1 MLAPRR
7 LALSLSL
14 SLLLAAPLAHA
25 DEGNGGGT
33 PNALVINPGDL
44 FNGVIS
50 IEYERALNSFFGI
63 TLGASIGLFKG
74 VFAPPAGA
82 YYTAGGP
89 ELGVRFH
96 FIRDAPGGLWLG
108 PSVNLYYVAGR
119 AFGYGIGAAI
129 GYNFVIGRHFLLQLG
144 IGGGFNDYGD
154 GIQWSPR
161 LRLGIGGV
169 F

>member
-14 SLLLAAPLAHA
+14 SLLLAVPLAHA

-33 PNALVINPGDL
+33 PNALIVNPGDL

-50 IEYERALNSFFGI
+50 IEYERALTNFFGI
-63 TLGASIGLFKG
+63 TLGASIGVFKG

-82 YYTAGGP
+82 YYSAGGP

-96 FIRDAPGGLWLG
+96 FIRDAPGGL
-108 PSVNLYYVAGR
+108 
-119 AFGYGIGAAI
+119 
-129 GYNFVIGRHFLLQLG
+129 
-144 IGGGFNDYGD
+144 
-154 GIQWSPR
+154 
-161 LRLGIGGV
+161 
-169 F
+169 